1 MEMVIVVEKERERLW
16 NPQYIALMSA
26 NIFAY
31 FGFFMVSTM
40 LIPYLTGD
48 GVGLGDEAAGVIV
61 GMFAITALVSRPFCG
76 MMADRF
82 HKIWL
87 VRIATLLMAVGTF
100 GYGISEALPFIV
112 LARVLHGVGFA
123 INGTTLISLVT
134 QYVPQSRLGEGL
146 GYFGLANVIASA
158 TAPGFGAILAEQLG
172 MEKVFWIAGLM
183 CAGEIILLVVVKY
196 PGVRRKAAQ
205 RAEPF
210 RIKDMVV
217 VEALGY
223 TCVSSTLS
231 FSNGIVT
238 SYLVPYGNELGVAGI
253 SLYFTFNA
261 LAMFLSRP
269 LAGKL
274 MDKKGLYVVALPGM
288 AITSLSMFLFAVAG
302 RFSGGIFAAI
312 MVSSVLKALGQGAA
326 QPSLQA
332 ASIKKA
338 GKERSG
344 SATST
349 FYLGGD
355 IGQGIAP
362 MIAGVIIGN
371 AASPLQGY
379 VISFHLATALIA
391 LATIGL
397 LILYC
402 CERRESKGKL
412 LSGGHNRW

>member
-1 MEMVIVVEKERERLW
+1 MGMEKERLW
-16 NPQYIALMSA
+16 NPQYVALMVA

-82 HKIWL
+82 NKIWL
-87 VRIATLLMAVGTF
+87 VRIATLLMAAGTF
-100 GYGISEALPFIV
+100 GYGLSKALPFIV

-123 INGTTLISLVT
+123 INGTTLISLIT
-134 QYVPQSRLGEGL
+134 QYVPRSKLGEGL

-158 TAPGFGAILAEQLG
+158 TAPGFGAILAEQIG

-183 CAGEIILLVVVKY
+183 CAGEIVLLVAVKY
-196 PGVRRKAAQ
+196 PGVK
-205 RAEPF
+205 RAVTQKVSSV

-238 SYLVPYGNELGVAGI
+238 AYLVPYGEELGIANI

-288 AITSLSMFLFAVAG
+288 AITSASMFLFAVAG
-302 RFSGGIFAAI
+302 KFPEGMFAAI
-312 MVSSVLKALGQGAA
+312 MISSVLKALGQGAA

-362 MIAGVIIGN
+362 MIAGVIVGN
-371 AASPLQGY
+371 AATSLQGY
-379 VISFHLATALIA
+379 VSSFYLTAVLIA
-391 LATIGL
+391 LAMLGL
-397 LILYC
+397 VFIYFH
-402 CERRESKGKL
+402 EKKESRG
-412 LSGGHNRW
+412 

>member
-1 MEMVIVVEKERERLW
+1 MGMEKERLW
-16 NPQYIALMSA
+16 NPQYVALMVA

-82 HKIWL
+82 NKIWL
-87 VRIATLLMAVGTF
+87 VRIATLLMAAGTF
-100 GYGISEALPFIV
+100 GYGLSKALPFIV

-134 QYVPQSRLGEGL
+134 QYVPRSKLGEGL

-158 TAPGFGAILAEQLG
+158 KAPGFGAILAEQIG

-183 CAGEIILLVVVKY
+183 CAGEIVLLVAVKY
-196 PGVRRKAAQ
+196 PGVK
-205 RAEPF
+205 RAVTQKVSSV

-238 SYLVPYGNELGVAGI
+238 AYLVPYGEELGIANI

-288 AITSLSMFLFAVAG
+288 AITSASMFLFAVAG
-302 RFSGGIFAAI
+302 KFPEGMFAAI
-312 MVSSVLKALGQGAA
+312 MISSVLKALGQGAA

-362 MIAGVIIGN
+362 MIAGVIVGN
-371 AASPLQGY
+371 AATSLQGY
-379 VISFHLATALIA
+379 VSSFYLTAVLIA
-391 LATIGL
+391 LAMLGL
-397 LILYC
+397 VFIYFH
-402 CERRESKGKL
+402 EKKESRG
-412 LSGGHNRW
+412 

>member
-1 MEMVIVVEKERERLW
+1 MGMEKERLW
-16 NPQYIALMSA
+16 NPQYVALMVA

-82 HKIWL
+82 NKIWL
-87 VRIATLLMAVGTF
+87 VRIATLLMAAGTF
-100 GYGISEALPFIV
+100 GYGLSKALPFIV

-134 QYVPQSRLGEGL
+134 QYVPRSKLGEGL
-146 GYFGLANVIASA
+146 GYFGLANVIA
-158 TAPGFGAILAEQLG
+158 PGFGAILAEQIG

-183 CAGEIILLVVVKY
+183 CAGEIVLLVAVKY
-196 PGVRRKAAQ
+196 PGVK
-205 RAEPF
+205 RAVTQKVSSV

-238 SYLVPYGNELGVAGI
+238 AYLVPYGEELGIANI

-288 AITSLSMFLFAVAG
+288 AITSASMFLFAVAG
-302 RFSGGIFAAI
+302 KFPEGMFAAI
-312 MVSSVLKALGQGAA
+312 MISSVLKALGQGAA

-362 MIAGVIIGN
+362 MIAGVIVGN
-371 AASPLQGY
+371 AATSLQGY
-379 VISFHLATALIA
+379 VSSFYLTAVLIA
-391 LATIGL
+391 LAMLGL
-397 LILYC
+397 VFIYFH
-402 CERRESKGKL
+402 EKKESRG
-412 LSGGHNRW
+412 

>member
-1 MEMVIVVEKERERLW
+1 MGMEKERLW
-16 NPQYIALMSA
+16 NPQYVALMVA

-82 HKIWL
+82 NKIWL
-87 VRIATLLMAVGTF
+87 VRIATLLMAAGTF
-100 GYGISEALPFIV
+100 GYGLSKALPFIV

-123 INGTTLISLVT
+123 INGTTLIPLIT
-134 QYVPQSRLGEGL
+134 QYVPRSKLGEGL

-158 TAPGFGAILAEQLG
+158 TAPGFGAILAEQIG

-183 CAGEIILLVVVKY
+183 CAGEIVLLVAVKY
-196 PGVRRKAAQ
+196 PGVK
-205 RAEPF
+205 RAVTQKVSSV

-238 SYLVPYGNELGVAGI
+238 AYLVPYGEELGIANI

-288 AITSLSMFLFAVAG
+288 AITSASMFLFAVAG
-302 RFSGGIFAAI
+302 KFPEGMFAAI
-312 MVSSVLKALGQGAA
+312 MISSVLKALGQGAA

-362 MIAGVIIGN
+362 MIAGVIVGN
-371 AASPLQGY
+371 AVTSLQGY
-379 VISFHLATALIA
+379 VSSFYLTAVLIA
-391 LATIGL
+391 LAMLGL
-397 LILYC
+397 VFIYFH
-402 CERRESKGKL
+402 EKKESRG
-412 LSGGHNRW
+412 

>member
-1 MEMVIVVEKERERLW
+1 MAVVMENAKEKERLW
-16 NPQYIALMSA
+16 NPQYIALMAA
-26 NIFAY
+26 NVFAY

-48 GVGLGDEAAGVIV
+48 GVGLSDEAAGVIV

-87 VRIATLLMAVGTF
+87 VRIATLFMAVGIF
-100 GYGISEALPFIV
+100 GYGISKALPFIV

-134 QYVPQSRLGEGL
+134 QYVPQSKLGEGL
-146 GYFGLANVIASA
+146 GYFGLTNVIASA

-172 MEKVFWIAGLM
+172 MEKVFWIAGLL
-183 CAGEIILLVVVKY
+183 CAGEIILLVAVKY
-196 PGVRRKAAQ
+196 PGVKRAASQ
-205 RAEPF
+205 KTAF
-210 RIKDMVV
+210 RLKDMVV

-288 AITSLSMFLFAVAG
+288 AITSISMFLFAVAG
-302 RFSGGIFAAI
+302 RFTGGMFAAI
-312 MVSSVLKALGQGAA
+312 MVSAVLKALGQGAA

-362 MIAGVIIGN
+362 MIAGIIIGN

-379 VISFHLATALIA
+379 VISFHLTAVLIG
-391 LATIGL
+391 LATVGL
-397 LILYC
+397 VALYC
-402 CERRESKGKL
+402 FEKKSAKL
-412 LSGGHNRW
+412 Q

>member
-1 MEMVIVVEKERERLW
+1 MGMEKERLW
-16 NPQYIALMSA
+16 NPQYVALMVA

-82 HKIWL
+82 NKIWL
-87 VRIATLLMAVGTF
+87 VRIATLLMAAGTF
-100 GYGISEALPFIV
+100 GYGLSKALPFIV

-134 QYVPQSRLGEGL
+134 QYVPRSKLGEGL

-158 TAPGFGAILAEQLG
+158 TAPGFGAILAEQIG

-183 CAGEIILLVVVKY
+183 CAGEIVLLVAVKY
-196 PGVRRKAAQ
+196 PGVK
-205 RAEPF
+205 RAVTQKVSSV

-238 SYLVPYGNELGVAGI
+238 AYLVPYGEELGIANI

-288 AITSLSMFLFAVAG
+288 AITSASMFLFAVAG
-302 RFSGGIFAAI
+302 KFPEGMFAAI
-312 MVSSVLKALGQGAA
+312 MISSVLKALGQGA
-326 QPSLQA
+326 
-332 ASIKKA
+332 
-338 GKERSG
+338 
-344 SATST
+344 
-349 FYLGGD
+349 D
-355 IGQGIAP
+355 
-362 MIAGVIIGN
+362 
-371 AASPLQGY
+371 
-379 VISFHLATALIA
+379 
-391 LATIGL
+391 
-397 LILYC
+397 
-402 CERRESKGKL
+402 RRKCA
-412 LSGGHNRW
+412 

>member
-1 MEMVIVVEKERERLW
+1 MGMEKERLW
-16 NPQYIALMSA
+16 NPQYVALMVA

-82 HKIWL
+82 NKIWL
-87 VRIATLLMAVGTF
+87 VRIATLLMAAGTF
-100 GYGISEALPFIV
+100 GYGLSKALPFIV

-123 INGTTLISLVT
+123 INGTTLISLIT
-134 QYVPQSRLGEGL
+134 QYVPRSKLGEGL

-158 TAPGFGAILAEQLG
+158 TAPGFGAILAEQIG

-183 CAGEIILLVVVKY
+183 CAGEIVLLVAVKY
-196 PGVRRKAAQ
+196 PGVK
-205 RAEPF
+205 RAVTQKVSSV

-238 SYLVPYGNELGVAGI
+238 AYLVPYGEELGIANI

-288 AITSLSMFLFAVAG
+288 AITSASMFLFAVAG
-302 RFSGGIFAAI
+302 KFPEGMFAAI
-312 MVSSVLKALGQGAA
+312 MISSVLKALGQGAA

-362 MIAGVIIGN
+362 MIAGVIVGN
-371 AASPLQGY
+371 AVTSLQGY
-379 VISFHLATALIA
+379 VSSFYLTAVLIA
-391 LATIGL
+391 LAMLGL
-397 LILYC
+397 VFIYFH
-402 CERRESKGKL
+402 EKKESRG
-412 LSGGHNRW
+412 

>member
-1 MEMVIVVEKERERLW
+1 MGMEKERLW
-16 NPQYIALMSA
+16 NPQYVALMVA

-82 HKIWL
+82 NKIWL
-87 VRIATLLMAVGTF
+87 VRIATLLMAAGTF
-100 GYGISEALPFIV
+100 GYGLSKALPFIV

-134 QYVPQSRLGEGL
+134 QYVPRSKLGEGL

-158 TAPGFGAILAEQLG
+158 TAPGFGAILAEQIG

-183 CAGEIILLVVVKY
+183 CAGEIVLLVAVKY
-196 PGVRRKAAQ
+196 PGVK
-205 RAEPF
+205 RAVTQKVSSV

-238 SYLVPYGNELGVAGI
+238 AYLVPYGEELGIANI

-288 AITSLSMFLFAVAG
+288 AITSASMFLFAVAG
-302 RFSGGIFAAI
+302 KFPEGMFAAI
-312 MVSSVLKALGQGAA
+312 MISSVLKALGQGAA

-362 MIAGVIIGN
+362 MIAGVIVGN
-371 AASPLQGY
+371 AVTSLQGY
-379 VISFHLATALIA
+379 VSSFYLTAVLIA
-391 LATIGL
+391 LAMLGL
-397 LILYC
+397 VFIYFH
-402 CERRESKGKL
+402 EKKESRG
-412 LSGGHNRW
+412 

>member
-1 MEMVIVVEKERERLW
+1 MGMEKERLW
-16 NPQYIALMSA
+16 NPQYVALMVA

-82 HKIWL
+82 NKIWL
-87 VRIATLLMAVGTF
+87 VRIATLLMAAGTF
-100 GYGISEALPFIV
+100 GYGLSKALPFIV

-123 INGTTLISLVT
+123 INGTTLISLIT
-134 QYVPQSRLGEGL
+134 QYVPRSKLGEGL

-158 TAPGFGAILAEQLG
+158 TAPGFGAILAEQIG

-183 CAGEIILLVVVKY
+183 CAGEIVLLVAVKY
-196 PGVRRKAAQ
+196 PGVK
-205 RAEPF
+205 RAGTQKVSSV

-238 SYLVPYGNELGVAGI
+238 AYLVPYGEELGIANI

-288 AITSLSMFLFAVAG
+288 AITSASMFLFAVAG
-302 RFSGGIFAAI
+302 KFPEGMFAAI
-312 MVSSVLKALGQGAA
+312 MISSVLKALGQGAA

-362 MIAGVIIGN
+362 MIAGVIVGN
-371 AASPLQGY
+371 AVTSLQGY
-379 VISFHLATALIA
+379 VSSFYLTAVLIA
-391 LATIGL
+391 LAMLGL
-397 LILYC
+397 VFIYFH
-402 CERRESKGKL
+402 EKKESRG
-412 LSGGHNRW
+412 

>member
-1 MEMVIVVEKERERLW
+1 MGMEKERLW
-16 NPQYIALMSA
+16 NPQYVALMVA

-82 HKIWL
+82 NKIWL
-87 VRIATLLMAVGTF
+87 VRIATLLMAAGTF
-100 GYGISEALPFIV
+100 GYGLSKALPFIV

-123 INGTTLISLVT
+123 INGTTLISLIT
-134 QYVPQSRLGEGL
+134 QYVPRSKLGEGL

-158 TAPGFGAILAEQLG
+158 TAPGFGAILAEQIG
-172 MEKVFWIAGLM
+172 MEKGFWIAGLM
-183 CAGEIILLVVVKY
+183 CAGEIVLLVAVKY
-196 PGVRRKAAQ
+196 PGVK
-205 RAEPF
+205 RAVTQKVSSV

-238 SYLVPYGNELGVAGI
+238 AYLVPYGEELGIANI

-288 AITSLSMFLFAVAG
+288 AIPSASMFLFAVAG
-302 RFSGGIFAAI
+302 KFPEGMFAAI
-312 MVSSVLKALGQGAA
+312 MISSVLKALGQGAA

-362 MIAGVIIGN
+362 MIAGVIVGN
-371 AASPLQGY
+371 AVTSLQGY
-379 VISFHLATALIA
+379 VSSFYLTAVLIA
-391 LATIGL
+391 LAMLGL
-397 LILYC
+397 VFIYFH
-402 CERRESKGKL
+402 EKKESRG
-412 LSGGHNRW
+412 

>member
-1 MEMVIVVEKERERLW
+1 MAVVMENAKEKERLW
-16 NPQYIALMSA
+16 NPQYIALMAA
-26 NIFAY
+26 NVFAY

-48 GVGLGDEAAGVIV
+48 GVGLSDEAAGVIV

-87 VRIATLLMAVGTF
+87 VRIATLFMAVGIF
-100 GYGISEALPFIV
+100 GYGISKALPFIV

-134 QYVPQSRLGEGL
+134 QYVPQSKLGEGL
-146 GYFGLANVIASA
+146 GYFGLTNVIASA

-172 MEKVFWIAGLM
+172 MEKVFWIAGLL
-183 CAGEIILLVVVKY
+183 CAGEIILLVAVKY
-196 PGVRRKAAQ
+196 PGVKRAASQ
-205 RAEPF
+205 KTTF
-210 RIKDMVV
+210 GLKDMVV

-288 AITSLSMFLFAVAG
+288 AITSISMFLFAVAG
-302 RFSGGIFAAI
+302 RFTGGMFAAI
-312 MVSSVLKALGQGAA
+312 MVSAVLKALGQGAA

-362 MIAGVIIGN
+362 MIAGIIIGN

-379 VISFHLATALIA
+379 VISFHLTAVLIG
-391 LATIGL
+391 LATVGL
-397 LILYC
+397 VALYC
-402 CERRESKGKL
+402 FEKKGAKL
-412 LSGGHNRW
+412 Q

>member
-1 MEMVIVVEKERERLW
+1 MGMEKERLW
-16 NPQYIALMSA
+16 NPQYVALMVA

-82 HKIWL
+82 NKIWL
-87 VRIATLLMAVGTF
+87 VRIATLLMAAGTF
-100 GYGISEALPFIV
+100 GYGLSKALPFIV

-134 QYVPQSRLGEGL
+134 QYVPRSKLGEGL

-158 TAPGFGAILAEQLG
+158 TAPGFGAILAEQIG

-183 CAGEIILLVVVKY
+183 CAGEIVLLVAVKY
-196 PGVRRKAAQ
+196 PGVKRAVAQ
-205 RAEPF
+205 KESSV

-238 SYLVPYGNELGVAGI
+238 AYLVPYGEELGIANI

-288 AITSLSMFLFAVAG
+288 AITSASMFLFAVAG
-302 RFSGGIFAAI
+302 KFPEGMFAAI
-312 MVSSVLKALGQGAA
+312 MISSVLKALGQGAA

-362 MIAGVIIGN
+362 MIAGVIVGN
-371 AASPLQGY
+371 AATSLQGY
-379 VISFHLATALIA
+379 VSSFYLTAVLIA
-391 LATIGL
+391 LAMLGL
-397 LILYC
+397 VFIYFH
-402 CERRESKGKL
+402 EKKESRG
-412 LSGGHNRW
+412 